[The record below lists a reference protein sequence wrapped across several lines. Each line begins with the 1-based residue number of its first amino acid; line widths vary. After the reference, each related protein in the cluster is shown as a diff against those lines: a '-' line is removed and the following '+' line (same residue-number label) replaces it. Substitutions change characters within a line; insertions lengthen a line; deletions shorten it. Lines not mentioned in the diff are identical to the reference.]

1 MSRESQLL
9 SLSGVLAVPPDMRV
23 RPLRPDEEEAP
34 VVGRGRR
41 RVHTGRGEQALHGK
55 HLSLHGGL
63 TLSFLNE
70 VFSSLVG
77 GMVFIIKSSL
87 KFVIKGSFRQ
97 QLPGLSYALLRNI
110 SILVCRKPLHKIE

>member
-1 MSRESQLL
+1 MNVGDMTRESRESVAFSVRLSL

-55 HLSLHGGL
+55 HLSFHGGL
-63 TLSFLNE
+63 TLS
-70 VFSSLVG
+70 
-77 GMVFIIKSSL
+77 
-87 KFVIKGSFRQ
+87 
-97 QLPGLSYALLRNI
+97 
-110 SILVCRKPLHKIE
+110 